1 MLGFS
6 NNQTKLGLAL
16 IWKRIQKSWQMRGKV
31 KKQAVDAFLHFYG
44 KYKKPSKENHEKI
57 QEKLKVAFYHVILG
71 NMPYYYMKII
81 ILNYIPN
88 HDVP

>member
-16 IWKRIQKSWQMRGKV
+16 IWKRIQKSWQLRGKV
-31 KKQAVDAFLHFYG
+31 KKQAEVDAFLHFYG
-44 KYKKPSKENHEKI
+44 KYKKPSKENHEKR

-71 NMPYYYMKII
+71 NTPSCYMKII
-81 ILNYIPN
+81 ILN
-88 HDVP
+88 